1 MNPDTR
7 YLLDFIKRMLVIAL
21 AILAGIVLNGLWR
34 GQNMW
39 GWIIAYWTVLTAKN
53 YLDYILMR

>member
-34 GQNMW
+34 NQNMW

>member
-7 YLLDFIKRMLVIAL
+7 YLLDFINRMLVLAL
-21 AILAGIVLNGLWR
+21 VILAGIVLNGLWR
-34 GQNMW
+34 SQNMW

-53 YLDYILMR
+53 CLDYILMR